1 MTTMIKGNELR
12 AIALGRGPVSKAV
25 PTLSAN
31 TFQLFTVT
39 GGRVL
44 ITALWGVCT
53 TSMTGANTVN
63 LQTDPTAGD
72 TVVVVT
78 ATDLGTTDTAAGTTI
93 GVTGNIADPATNG
106 ANFNTVFV
114 KGGLALRD
122 LVVTTGEVESVVTGG
137 GANGGI
143 TWYCCWVP
151 LDDGAELVAAA

>member
-1 MTTMIKGNELR
+1 MTTMIQGTELR

-25 PTLSAN
+25 TYTAA
-31 TFQLFTVT
+31 THQVFTVA

-63 LQTDPTAGD
+63 LQTDPTDGD

-93 GVTGNIADPATNG
+93 GVNTFIDDPATTGVNE
-106 ANFNTVFV
+106 ALIFA
-114 KGGLALRD
+114 KGGRALRD
-122 LVVTTGEVESVVTGG
+122 LVVTTGEVESVGTEGTIN
-137 GANGGI
+137 GAI
-143 TWYCCWVP
+143 TWYCTWVP
-151 LDDGAELVAAA
+151 LDDGATLVAAA